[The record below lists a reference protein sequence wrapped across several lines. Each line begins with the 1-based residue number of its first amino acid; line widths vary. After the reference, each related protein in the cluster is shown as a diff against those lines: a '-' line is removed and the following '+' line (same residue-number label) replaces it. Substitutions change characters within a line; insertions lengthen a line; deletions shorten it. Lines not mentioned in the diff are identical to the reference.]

1 MKVLILGGTGA
12 IGKYLVELMAS
23 ENTVFVTSRRQHKNH
38 GNIKH
43 ICGNDHDSGLITAAS

>member
-23 ENTVFVTSRRQHKNH
+23 ENTVFVTSRRQHENH
-38 GNIKH
+38 GNTL
-43 ICGNDHDSGLITAAS
+43 NSQLNYLL